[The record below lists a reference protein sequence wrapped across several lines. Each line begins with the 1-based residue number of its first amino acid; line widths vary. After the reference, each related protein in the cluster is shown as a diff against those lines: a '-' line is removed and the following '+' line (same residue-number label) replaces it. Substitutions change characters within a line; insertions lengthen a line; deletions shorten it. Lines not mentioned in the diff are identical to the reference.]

1 VSDQRKYFGTDGIRG
16 RTGVPP
22 ITAEFALKLGWA
34 VGQVLAQDGKG
45 TVLIGKDTRISGY
58 MLAAALEAGLIA
70 SGLDVYLLGPMSTPG
85 VAYLTRSLGAQVGVV
100 VSASHNPYYDNGI
113 KFFSSEGKK
122 LPDAIESKIESF
134 LAQEMTTVD
143 PRQIG
148 RAKIRSDAAARYIEF
163 CKSTFLQKYDL
174 KGIKLVLDCANGAT
188 YHIAPYIFTELGA
201 QVITINNEPDGFN
214 INENCGSTFPACL
227 QKAVLEHKAELGIAF
242 DGDGDRVIF
251 VDHKGEVV
259 DGDELLFI
267 IAKAYAARG
276 ELNGGVV
283 GTQMSNL
290 GLEQAFKNLN
300 IPFVRTKVGDRYV
313 KDALMQHGWCLGGEG
328 SGHIICLNKTSTGDG
343 IVSALQVLGHI
354 CQSNQSLHE
363 LKKGMVKCPQVLL
376 NVPVKGGQQVVNDQR
391 VQDACAKAQ
400 TALASTG
407 RILLRPSGTE
417 PLVRVMV
424 EGEDRARIEV
434 VANDIAKIVSDVA
447 KENC

>member
-1 VSDQRKYFGTDGIRG
+1 MSESRKYFGTDGIRG

-70 SGLDVYLLGPMSTPG
+70 SGLDVYLLGPMPTPG
-85 VAYLTRSLGAQVGVV
+85 IAYLTRSLGAQIGVV

-113 KFFSSEGKK
+113 KFFTGEGKK
-122 LPDAIESKIESF
+122 LPDSIESRIESY
-134 LAQEMTTVD
+134 LAQDMTTVD
-143 PRQIG
+143 PHQIG

-163 CKSTFLQKYDL
+163 CKSTFLAKFDL

-188 YHIAPYIFTELGA
+188 YHVAPHIFAELGA

-214 INENCGSTFPACL
+214 INENCGSTAPLGL

-267 IAKAYAARG
+267 IARAYAARG

-290 GLEQAFKNLN
+290 GLEHALADLK
-300 IPFVRTKVGDRYV
+300 IPFVRTNVGDRYV
-313 KDALMQHGWCLGGEG
+313 MDALMQHGWCLGGEG

-354 CQSNQSLHE
+354 CQSNQSLHT
-363 LKKGMVKCPQVLL
+363 LKKGMVKCAQVLL
-376 NVPVKGGQQVVNDQR
+376 NIPVQGGSKIVQHQR
-391 VQDACAKAQ
+391 VQDACTQAQ
-400 TALASTG
+400 KLLADQG

-424 EGEDRARIEV
+424 EGEDKARIEI
-434 VANDIAKIVSDVA
+434 VANEIAKIVSEVA
-447 KENC
+447 KEIS

>member
-1 VSDQRKYFGTDGIRG
+1 MSQQRKYFGTDGIRG

-70 SGLDVYLLGPMSTPG
+70 SGLDVYLLGPMPTPG
-85 VAYLTRSLGAQVGVV
+85 IAYLTRSLGAQVGVV

-113 KFFSSEGKK
+113 KFFSSDGKK
-122 LPDAIESKIESF
+122 LPDTIESKIEGF
-134 LAQEMTTVD
+134 LTQSMTTVE

-174 KGIKLVLDCANGAT
+174 RGIKLVLDCANGAT
-188 YHIAPYIFTELGA
+188 YHVAPHIFTELGA
-201 QVITINNEPDGFN
+201 QVISIHKEPDGFN
-214 INENCGSTFPACL
+214 INENCGSTHPASL
-227 QKAVLEHKAELGIAF
+227 QEAVLEHKAELGIAF

-267 IAKAYAARG
+267 IAKAYAAKG

-290 GLEQAFKNLN
+290 GLENALKDLN
-300 IPFVRTKVGDRYV
+300 IPFTRTKVGDRYV
-313 KDALMQHGWCLGGEG
+313 MDALMQKGWCLGGEG

-343 IVSALQVLGHI
+343 IVSALQVLGEI
-354 CQSNQSLHE
+354 CRSHQSLHE
-363 LKKGMVKCPQVLL
+363 LKKGMVKCAQILL
-376 NVPVKGGQQVVNDQR
+376 NVPVRNGQQVVDNQR
-391 VQDACAKAQ
+391 VQDACIQAQ
-400 TALASTG
+400 KALAEHG

-424 EGEDRARIEV
+424 EGEDKDRIEQI
-434 VANDIAKIVSDVA
+434 ANDIAQVVSDIA
-447 KENC
+447 KVT

>member
-1 VSDQRKYFGTDGIRG
+1 MSDQRKYFGTDGIRG

-70 SGLDVYLLGPMSTPG
+70 SGLDVYLLGPMPTPG
-85 VAYLTRSLGAQVGVV
+85 IAYLTRSLGAQVGVV

-113 KFFSSEGKK
+113 KFFSSDGKK

-174 KGIKLVLDCANGAT
+174 RGIKLVLDCANGAT

-201 QVITINNEPDGFN
+201 EVITINNEPDGFN
-214 INENCGSTFPACL
+214 INENCGSTVPAGL

-242 DGDGDRVIF
+242 DGDGDRVVF
-251 VDHKGEVV
+251 VDHKGEIV

-267 IAKAYAARG
+267 IARAYAARG

-290 GLEQAFKNLN
+290 GLEHALN
-300 IPFVRTKVGDRYV
+300 DLKIPFVRTKVGDRYV
-313 KDALMQHGWCLGGEG
+313 MDALMQHGWCLGGES

-354 CQSNQSLHE
+354 CQSHQSLHE
-363 LKKGMVKCPQVLL
+363 LKKGMVKCAQILL

-391 VQDACAKAQ
+391 VQDVCAKAQ
-400 TALASTG
+400 TALANHG

-424 EGEDRARIEV
+424 EGEDSSRIEQ
-434 VANDIAKIVSDVA
+434 VA
-447 KENC
+447 KEIAEVVSEVAKLT

>member
-214 INENCGSTFPACL
+214 INENCGSTFPAGL

-251 VDHKGEVV
+251 VDHKGEIV

-267 IAKAYAARG
+267 IARAYAARG

-300 IPFVRTKVGDRYV
+300 IPFVRSKVGDRYV
-313 KDALMQHGWCLGGEG
+313 MDALMQHGWCLGGEG

-343 IVSALQVLGHI
+343 IISALQVLGHI
-354 CQSNQSLHE
+354 CQSNHSLHE
-363 LKKGMVKCPQVLL
+363 LKKGMVKCAQILL
-376 NVPVKGGQQVVNDQR
+376 NVPVQGGQQVVNDQR

-424 EGEDRARIEV
+424 EGEDSKQIEQ
-434 VANDIAKIVSDVA
+434 VA
-447 KENC
+447 KEIAQVVSEVAKLT

>member
-1 VSDQRKYFGTDGIRG
+1 MSDQRKYFGTDGIRG

-143 PRQIG
+143 PHQIG

-214 INENCGSTFPACL
+214 INENCGSTFPAGL

-313 KDALMQHGWCLGGEG
+313 MDALMQHGWCLGGEG

-363 LKKGMVKCPQVLL
+363 LKKGMVKCAQVLL
-376 NVPVKGGQQVVNDQR
+376 NVPVKGGQRVVNDQR
-391 VQDACAKAQ
+391 VQDVCTKAQ
-400 TALASTG
+400 NALASSG

-424 EGEDRARIEV
+424 EGEDSKRIEQ
-434 VANDIAKIVSDVA
+434 VAKEIAQVVSDVA
-447 KENC
+447 KLT